1 MVKKDF
7 TSLCIPKSY
16 KMALDNYMGPN
27 GEKLSFKEK
36 LIRFML
42 IVDVAHIKGLE
53 IPIDYY
59 LANKNQKEANKK

>member
-16 KMALDNYMGPN
+16 KMALDNYTGPN

-42 IVDVAHIKGLE
+42 IVDIAHIKGLE
-53 IPIDYY
+53 IPLDMY
-59 LANKNQKEANKK
+59 LINKNQKEVEKQ